1 MAVYLGE
8 NLVCSYGGTKNVSG
22 DLDSAY
28 VYVWEKYSLTKNI
41 VEAEESDVL
50 VSFQM
55 TGNNSND
62 SFDYVDYSNEIKV
75 VDENLSLVNPSNVL
89 VNSQDAAELLL
100 GKYVMLYGSNDL
112 PYYRIPS
119 TSTVTSEITSG
130 SLYSSKSYVVSEAY
144 KLTVGSSDVK
154 GDYIENVCSD
164 SNNTYPTD
172 GEQSG
177 YWYVYK
183 GTLKDYSIDVQLEEK
198 TVTPTKSIQ
207 EITADIGYDGLSKV
221 TVDVIP
227 SNYIE
232 PTGTKNITSNGTVDV
247 TEYASVN
254 VNVSSSDSGAT
265 PTYQSKSV
273 TPSESSQT
281 VTPDN
286 GYDALSSVIVN
297 AISSTYVGSG
307 ITQKSATTYTPGTSN
322 QTIASGTYLTGT
334 QTISGDSNLIASNIK
349 SGVSI
354 FGVAGTYAGS
364 GSSGSSMAMATGT
377 TTSATID
384 TGLSSI
390 DAIVIYKSS
399 IAATGL
405 VQGVYRANEAKLYYV
420 YCSSYGSYVKACST
434 SSSTSCDVSGGTFT
448 LGTSGT
454 SGLSSNTTYNWI
466 AFGQA

>member
-1 MAVYLGE
+1 
-8 NLVCSYGGTKNVSG
+8 
-22 DLDSAY
+22 
-28 VYVWEKYSLTKNI
+28 
-41 VEAEESDVL
+41 
-50 VSFQM
+50 M
-55 TGNNSND
+55 TGNNSHD

-89 VNSQDAAELLL
+89 VNSQEAVELLL

-207 EITADIGYDGLSKV
+207 EITADTGYDGLSKV

-232 PTGTKNITSNGTVDV
+232 PTGTKNITANGTVDV

-281 VTPDN
+281 ITPDS
-286 GYDALSSVIVN
+286 GYDALSSVTVN
-297 AISSTYVGSG
+297 AISSTYVGSE
-307 ITQKSATTYTPGTSN
+307 IAQKSATTYTPGTSD
-322 QTIASGTYLTGT
+322 QTIASGTYLSGT
-334 QTISGDSNLIASNIK
+334 QTIKGDSNLVAGNIK

-354 FGVAGTYAGS
+354 FGVSGSYTGS
-364 GSSGSSMAMATGT
+364 GSSSSGTTMKSGT
-377 TTSATID
+377 TTSGTIN

-390 DAIVIYKSS
+390 SAIVIYKDTLT
-399 IAATGL
+399 ATGL
-405 VQGVYRANEAKLYYV
+405 IQGVYSTSDSTLHYT
-420 YCSSYGSYVKACST
+420 YCSYYSTYSKMCST
-434 SSSTSCDVSGGTFT
+434 GTSTASSVSGGTFT

-454 SGLSSNTTYNWI
+454 SGLSSSTTYNWI
-466 AFGQA
+466 AFGVA